1 MLRYSRLTATVIRG
15 MAKEGSPHFN
25 SAVAELLVRQ
35 GQVTGTVPNTGG
47 NNTRRPN
54 AKPKAQPKVSPGPG
68 GEASGSTGETETET
82 SSAQQ
87 DLIARI
93 EALRTG
99 DSA

>member
-1 MLRYSRLTATVIRG
+1 MLRYARLTATIIRG

-25 SAVAELLVRQ
+25 SAVAELLIRQ
-35 GQVTGTVPNTGG
+35 GEVPNTG

-54 AKPKAQPKVSPGPG
+54 PKPKAQPKVSPGPG
-68 GEASGSTGETETET
+68 GEASGSTGETGTET
-82 SSAQQ
+82 SNTQQQ

-99 DSA
+99 SGDSA